1 MPRLGPFPS
10 TDGEYNMYALGAV
23 PYLINNRARL
33 MVSLANEDVITEALR
48 TWNETYPLSQDI
60 NSRTKTTIENKNA
73 ARVVLTEALRA
84 TFGDIPQSALTN
96 EDRNTL
102 RLEARNA
109 ARTATPVPN
118 TRPVGQVNTNNRL
131 EHTISFTDDGGGH
144 AKPKGVRGCQIWC
157 KVGDPV
163 VNLDELSY
171 LGTDTK
177 SPFIQRYGV
186 DKAGKTIHYW
196 LRWENTRGEVGPWS
210 NVVTAT
216 VTG

>member
-1 MPRLGPFPS
+1 
-10 TDGEYNMYALGAV
+10 
-23 PYLINNRARL
+23 

-84 TFGDIPQSALTN
+84 TFGDIPQSALTT